1 VTYGQLAGRLFDET
15 DIETRSQ
22 VGNWIGKVLKVVA
35 DECHRRGEP
44 HLTAL
49 CVRTTEEVGPGYAYV
64 IELSG
69 EPLPEAL
76 DAHAAEAR
84 LACYRYFGAQLPA
97 DGGRPTLTRRV
108 AAERE
113 RQARRQPR
121 PVAVCSTCFLQLPTT
136 GRCDSCG

>member
-1 VTYGQLAGRLFDET
+1 MTYGQLAGRLFDET

-64 IELSG
+64 IELTG
-69 EPLPEAL
+69 KPIPDDL
-76 DAHAAEAR
+76 DVHAAAAR
-84 LACYRYFGAQLPA
+84 LECYRYFGAQLPA

-121 PVAVCSTCFLQLPTT
+121 PVAVCSTCFLQPPTT